1 MIKASEALAKVVEN
15 RATKENVKIE
25 TAKTF
30 CETEVA
36 EEIKE
41 RAEKGYTTT
50 NSVPIPS
57 DVDTKIV
64 EDYLRKQGYS
74 TRIQWGYKSAY
85 VIVGWDT
92 PTE

>member
-1 MIKASEALAKVVEN
+1 MIKANEALAKVTEN
-15 RATKENVKIE
+15 RATKENERIE

-50 NSVPIPS
+50 NSIPIPPE
-57 DVDTKIV
+57 VDTKIV
-64 EDYLRKQGYS
+64 EDYLRKQGYAV
-74 TRIQWGYKSAY
+74 RIQWGYKNAY
-85 VIVGWDT
+85 VCVDWDK
-92 PTE
+92 PTA